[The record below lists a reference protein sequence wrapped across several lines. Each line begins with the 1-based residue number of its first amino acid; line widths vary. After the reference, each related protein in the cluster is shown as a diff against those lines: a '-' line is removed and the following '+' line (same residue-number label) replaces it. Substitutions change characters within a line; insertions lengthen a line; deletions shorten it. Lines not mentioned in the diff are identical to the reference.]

1 MKRTQ
6 RTEQLNATPRHAAR
20 ATLARRVAVL
30 EQEVQRLKTTLV
42 HPQLPSALPWWERLA
57 GCFADDPL
65 FDEMVAAG
73 QAYRR
78 AQNTR
83 SRRQ

>member
-1 MKRTQ
+1 MKRTR
-6 RTEQLNATPRHAAR
+6 RTEQLNAKPRHSAR
-20 ATLARRVAVL
+20 VTLARRVALL
-30 EQEVQRLKTTLV
+30 EQEVQRLKTTLALA
-42 HPQLPSALPWWERLA
+42 QFPSALPWWERLA
-57 GCFADDPL
+57 GRFADDPL

-78 AQNTR
+78 AQNSR